1 MTKTIDTS
9 KEIVI
14 SKCKCIIYHPPVGG
28 AHWIQLVR
36 EFKQTGNVL
45 VGYQLWG
52 GCKAREEQA

>member
-1 MTKTIDTS
+1 MM
-9 KEIVI
+9 
-14 SKCKCIIYHPPVGG
+14 SKCKCIVYHPLVGG

-52 GCKAREEQA
+52 GCKAREEQV